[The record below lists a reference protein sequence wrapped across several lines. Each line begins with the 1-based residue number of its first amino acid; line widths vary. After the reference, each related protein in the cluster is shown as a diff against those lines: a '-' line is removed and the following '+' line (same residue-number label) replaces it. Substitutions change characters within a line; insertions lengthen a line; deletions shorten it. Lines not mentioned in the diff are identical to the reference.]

1 MKELTLYCGIDI
13 SADTLDICML
23 KPEGDFVWHQL
34 SNSTQGFKE
43 LLKLCPANYHFVMEA
58 TGAFHLPL
66 CFFLQEKKSDYSVVN
81 ALQIKRYIQMN
92 LERSKT
98 DKKDAKHICMYGIER
113 TPTQYKMPCQQYF
126 ECRTINNGIESLTA
140 DIVSYGNKIYAANKL
155 KIDSAVTIKCYQQIL
170 KALKAELKNLKAE
183 LHSKLIVWHPELVKQ
198 VSSVKGIGTRATAT
212 LIVYTQAF
220 AHTESYQQLIS
231 YAGLSPREY
240 FSGKSIRGRVR
251 ISKIGGK
258 QLRHILY
265 MAALNAKKTNAAC
278 KALYDRLVEK
288 GKNKKL
294 ALIAVCNKLL
304 KQVFAVVKSGV
315 LYQDDYCKN
324 FA

>member
-1 MKELTLYCGIDI
+1 MLDQALYCGIDM
-13 SADTLDICML
+13 SADSFDICVL
-23 KPEGDFVWHQL
+23 RPDGDFVWHNL
-34 SNSTQGFKE
+34 PNATLGFKQ
-43 LLKLCPANYHFVMEA
+43 LLKLASNQHHFVMEA

-66 CFFLQEKKSDYSVVN
+66 CFFLHQKKCTYSVVN
-81 ALQIKRYIQMN
+81 ALQVKRYIQMN

-98 DKKDAKHICMYGIER
+98 DRKDAYHICMYGIER
-113 TPTQYKMPCQQYF
+113 KPQQYQMPDQQYF
-126 ECRTINNGIESLTA
+126 ECRTLNNAIEALTA
-140 DIVSYGNKIYAANKL
+140 DIVSYTNKIYAAQKL
-155 KIDSAVTIKCYQQIL
+155 KIDSAATVKSYQIIVKTI
-170 KALKAELKNLKAE
+170 KAELAKLKIE
-183 LHSKLIVWHPELVKQ
+183 LDEKLMLWHPDLVEQ
-198 VSSVKGIGTRATAT
+198 VSSVKGIGRRAAAT
-212 LIVYTQAF
+212 LIVYTQGF
-220 AHTESYQQLIS
+220 AHTHSYQQLIS

-240 FSGKSIRGRVR
+240 LSGKSIKGRVR

-294 ALIAVCNKLL
+294 AIIAVCNKLL

-315 LYQDDYCKN
+315 LYQDDYFKKL
-324 FA
+324 A

>member
-1 MKELTLYCGIDI
+1 MKDQTLYCGIDI
-13 SADTLDICML
+13 SADTFDISVL
-23 KPEGDFVWHQL
+23 KPEGDFEWHQL
-34 SNSTQGFKE
+34 SNSIQGFKQ
-43 LLKLCPANYHFVMEA
+43 LLKLCPGHYHFVMEA

-66 CFFLQEKKSDYSVVN
+66 CFFLHEKKCAYSVVN
-81 ALQIKRYIQMN
+81 VLQVKRYIQMN

-113 TPTQYKMPCQQYF
+113 TPAQFQMPDQQYF
-126 ECRTINNGIESLTA
+126 ECRTLNNAMETLTA
-140 DIVSYGNKIYAANKL
+140 DIVSYTNKIYAAKKL
-155 KIDSAVTIKCYQQIL
+155 KIDSAVAVKTYQQIIKTL
-170 KALKAELKNLKAE
+170 RAELAKLNKE
-183 LHSKLIVWHPELVKQ
+183 LQAKLVLWHPDLVEQ
-198 VSSVKGIGTRATAT
+198 VRSVKGIGKRATAT
-212 LIVYTQAF
+212 LIVYTQGF
-220 AHTESYQQLIS
+220 VHTESYKQLIS

-240 FSGKSIRGRVR
+240 FSGKSIKGRVR

-278 KALYDRLVEK
+278 KALYDRLVLK

-294 ALIAVCNKLL
+294 AIIAVCNKLL

-315 LYQDDYCKN
+315 LYKDNYFKN
-324 FA
+324 IA